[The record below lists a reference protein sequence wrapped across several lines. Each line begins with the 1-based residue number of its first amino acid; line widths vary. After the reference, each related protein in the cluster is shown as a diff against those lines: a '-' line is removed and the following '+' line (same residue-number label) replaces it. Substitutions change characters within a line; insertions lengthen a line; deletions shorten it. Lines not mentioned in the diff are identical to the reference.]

1 MSQRPDERQR
11 QKTQDQQKT
20 ATNSV
25 MLNGLMGSGK
35 TVIGRMLAGAYGW
48 NFVDSDKQIEE
59 MSNLRISDIF
69 DLYGEAKF
77 REMERRIIGQLVCN
91 DNTIISVGGGAYCQP
106 EIRDAA
112 KGHVTTI
119 WLRAQPSE
127 LLARMDNLSSRPL
140 LAGDDPLA
148 ILQKLHKE
156 RFDDYATADIV
167 VDTDGL
173 SLRQSLDKLLSA
185 LS

>member
-1 MSQRPDERQR
+1 MSQRPDERQI
-11 QKTQDQQKT
+11 QGDLAQIKT
-20 ATNSV
+20 ARQSV
-25 MLNGLMGSGK
+25 MLIGLMGSGK
-35 TVIGRMLAGAYGW
+35 TVIGRMLANAYGW
-48 NFVDSDKQIEE
+48 DFADSDKQIEDE
-59 MSNLRISDIF
+59 SNLRISDIF

-77 REMERRIIGQLVCN
+77 REMERRIIGQLVGH

-112 KGHVTTI
+112 KNCVTTI

-127 LLARMDNLSSRPL
+127 LLGRMDNLSSRPL
-140 LAGDDPLA
+140 LAGDNPLA

-156 RFDDYATADIV
+156 RFDDYNKADIV
-167 VDTDGL
+167 IDTDGL
-173 SLRQSLDKLLSA
+173 SLRQSLDKLLTA